1 MDSITR
7 NSRWTRDPVL
17 DDEGKPKHARLTK
30 HDIEIFKILAR
41 YRYLSILDIHAFVG
55 GNPKHLSHRLSLLSR
70 EPNLY
75 VKRPPQQRENANAN
89 YSPLIYELDKKAITI
104 LGELGINIARKPPYS
119 FVHELMAC
127 QIMASIELGARDA
140 KRARLIEWPEIFEKL
155 PERTRKGDVPHSIPV
170 AYDGNKP
177 KHVRAD
183 WLPFGIERQGE
194 RKTYIFFPGIEA
206 DNGTEP
212 IDASDGERSSIN
224 AKFLAY
230 AAIAEQRL
238 YQGALGPAQFLCA
251 YHHDHN
257 GAHEFHDGAPG
268 EAGGARQGRKEK
280 ADIFLFKTHPS
291 LTSYGPRPPVNG
303 RMFSEPWQRVGKE
316 PFYMGKVKKHPRI
329 AQGRSRGRNA
339 YSSFG
344 GNSTMLPSTG
354 RASS

>member
-17 DDEGKPKHARLTK
+17 DDDGKPRAARLTK
-30 HDIEIFKILAR
+30 HDIAIFKLLAR

-127 QIMASIELGARDA
+127 QVMASIELGARDA
-140 KRARLIEWPEIFEKL
+140 KGARLIEWPEIFEKL
-155 PERTRKGDVPHSIPV
+155 PERTRRGDQPHSVPV
-170 AYDGNKP
+170 SYDGNKS
-177 KHVRAD
+177 KHIRAD

-194 RKTYIFFPGIEA
+194 RKTYIFFPGFEA

-238 YQGALGPAQFLCA
+238 YKEHWGLPNFFVPIITTTTARM
-251 YHHDHN
+251 N
-257 GAHEFHDGAPG
+257 SMMAHLERLVDRGKIGRA
-268 EAGGARQGRKEK
+268 EAG
-280 ADIFLFKTHPS
+280 IFLFKTFPS

-303 RMFSEPWQRVGKE
+303 RMFNEPWQRVGKE
-316 PFYMGKVKKHPRI
+316 PFHFGK
-329 AQGRSRGRNA
+329 
-339 YSSFG
+339 
-344 GNSTMLPSTG
+344 
-354 RASS
+354 